1 MSETLVRVTIDGRE
15 ASVPKGMLIVDAAKK
30 LGIDIPVFCYHPKLK
45 PVGMCRMCLVEV
57 GRPQRDRAT
66 GQVIRNERGQPVMQ
80 FAGKLETACTTP
92 VEDGWDIRVDS
103 PLAREGRRQV
113 IEFLLTSHP
122 LDCPVCDKGG
132 ECPLQN
138 QTMSQGPGSSR
149 FIYDHKQ
156 HLAKKVPLGDLIVLD
171 RERCIQCARCVRF
184 QEEIAG
190 DPVIGFF
197 ERGRK
202 LEIVTFSEPGFD
214 SVFSGNTTDICPVGA
229 LTTADFRF
237 GARPWEMNSA
247 ASICPHCP
255 VGCNLT
261 LNTRREAR
269 SGGREVVKRVL
280 PRQNEAVNELWI
292 CDKGRFGHDFAS
304 DAGRLTRPLVSRG
317 GALVE
322 ASWNEALAR
331 ASEGLQAAHTSLV
344 GLAGGRA
351 SNEDLF
357 NFRRL
362 VEGLGGR
369 AFLHSAMSGGEW
381 VQKVGMGSDADLGRF
396 GRGDAVLV
404 VASDLH
410 QEAPLWWL
418 RLKQA
423 AERGAALVV
432 LHARPTRL
440 DAYATHVLRTGYGHL
455 ESTFL
460 GLLNAVQARPE
471 LAKYPADAA
480 ANAAAAALARA
491 QRLAIF
497 FGQEGLGFEATE
509 AVARTAAT
517 LLTATGH
524 AGRPDCG
531 LVAVWPQGNVQG
543 AWDAGVWPDP
553 EQAREALGSAKAV
566 LVMAADPLGDDA
578 SLASSLPAGSFWVV
592 QELRLTDTARRADV
606 VFPAQ
611 SFIEREGCYTTGER
625 RVQRFYPAVRPVGE
639 TLPDFEILALLG
651 KRSGVV
657 LGESAPLVLQA
668 LAAEQPDYAG
678 VSYQTLAQVEPQWPL
693 AGGDDLYLGGTAYKN
708 KQGLGTALSSAAER
722 GEPLALN
729 LREPQAERGGGAGLL
744 LVPVAR
750 LLDRGATL
758 LPSTLLQARLAPREI
773 LLHPQDAGRL
783 AILAG
788 RPVQIE
794 LDGQRYT
801 AEARLEAGVPPGV
814 ALVPRSVGLPIDV
827 PARAGVSPM
836 TERAAT

>member
-15 ASVPKGMLIVDAAKK
+15 VSVPKGMLIVDAAKK
-30 LGIDIPVFCYHPKLK
+30 LGIDIPVFCYHPKMK

-92 VEDGWDIRVDS
+92 VEDGWEIRVDT

-113 IEFLLTSHP
+113 VEFLLTSHP

-138 QTMSQGPGSSR
+138 QTMTQGAGTSR
-149 FIYDHKQ
+149 FVYDDKQ
-156 HLAKKVPLGDLIVLD
+156 HLAKKVPLGDLIFLD

-190 DPVIGFF
+190 DPVIGFY

-261 LNTRREAR
+261 LNTRREAK
-269 SGGREVVKRVL
+269 SGGREVVKRVM

-292 CDKGRFGHDFAS
+292 CDKGRFGHAFAS
-304 DAGRLTRPLVSRG
+304 DAGRLTRPLVRRN

-322 ASWNEALAR
+322 ASWEEALAR

-344 GLAGGRA
+344 GIAGGRA

-362 VEGLGGR
+362 IEALGGKT
-369 AFLHSAMSGGEW
+369 FLHSTMSGGEW
-381 VQKVGMGSDADLGRF
+381 VQKVGLGSQADLGRF

-423 AERGAALVV
+423 AERGATLVV
-432 LHARPTRL
+432 LHPRPTRL
-440 DAYATHVLRTGYGHL
+440 DPYATHVVRSAYGQL

-460 GLLNAVQARPE
+460 GLLNAVQARPD
-471 LAKYPADAA
+471 LAKYSIAA
-480 ANAAAAALARA
+480 EGKAAAAALAA
-491 QRLAIF
+491 AHRLAIF
-497 FGQEGLGFEATE
+497 FGQEGLDFEGTE

-543 AWDAGVWPDP
+543 AWDVGVWPDP
-553 EQAREALGSAKAV
+553 QQAREALAAARGV
-566 LVMAADPLGDDA
+566 LVMAADPLGDDP
-578 SLASSLPAGSFWVV
+578 SLAASLPAGRFWVV
-592 QELRLTDTARRADV
+592 QELRLTETARHADV
-606 VFPAQ
+606 VLPAQ
-611 SFIEREGCYTTGER
+611 SFIEREGSTTTGER

-639 TLPDFEILALLG
+639 TLPDFEILARIG
-651 KRSGVV
+651 KRAGVV
-657 LGESAPLVLQA
+657 IGEAASLVLQA
-668 LAAEQPDYAG
+668 LAADQPDYAG
-678 VSYQTLAQVEPQWPL
+678 VSYPTLAQVEPQWPL

-708 KQGLGTALSSAAER
+708 KQGLGVALSSAAER
-722 GEPLALN
+722 GEPLAVN
-729 LREPQAERGGGAGLL
+729 LSEPQADRGRGAGLL
-744 LVPVAR
+744 LVPIAR

-758 LPSTLLQARLAPREI
+758 LPSTLLHARMAPREI
-773 LLHPQDAGRL
+773 LLHPEDAGRL
-783 AILAG
+783 AILPG
-788 RPVQIE
+788 QPVQIE
-794 LDGQRYT
+794 LGGQRYT
-801 AEARLEAGVPPGV
+801 ATARLDSSVPPGA
-814 ALVPRSVGLPIDV
+814 ALVPRSVGLPIDE
-827 PARAGVSPM
+827 PARAEVSPM
-836 TERAAT
+836 TEPVAP